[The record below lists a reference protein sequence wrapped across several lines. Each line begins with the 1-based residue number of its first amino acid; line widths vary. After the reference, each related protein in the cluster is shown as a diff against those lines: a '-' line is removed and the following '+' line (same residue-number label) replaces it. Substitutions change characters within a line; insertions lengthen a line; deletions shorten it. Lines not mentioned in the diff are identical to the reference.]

1 MAYISNGRVV
11 IALIKPSG
19 SNLVSEGLAEST
31 TVTAPRIAMMIP
43 RKSRYSDR
51 RRVNGSFQS
60 FNLERTNLPEPLLE
74 HEWREY
80 TVCNQRELGSRT

>member
-43 RKSRYSDR
+43 RKSRYFDR

-60 FNLERTNLPEPLLE
+60 FNLERTNLSEPLLE
-74 HEWREY
+74 HERREHAI
-80 TVCNQRELGSRT
+80 RDEGELAH

>member
-1 MAYISNGRVV
+1 M
-11 IALIKPSG
+11 
-19 SNLVSEGLAEST
+19 SEGLAEST

-43 RKSRYSDR
+43 RKSRYFDR

-74 HEWREY
+74 HERREY
-80 TVCNQRELGSRT
+80 AIRDESELAH